1 MYISIQQK
9 EIKMKTISQET
20 KTYKLLTALK
30 GGEKFT
36 ASQAEKRVGIKNISA
51 EASRLRQAGHAIYAR
66 SRKAGNGVNVT
77 EYHLDRPTRK
87 MVALA
92 YKAQSLGITL

>member
-30 GGEKFT
+30 SGEKFT
-36 ASQAEKRVGIKNISA
+36 ASQAEKRFGIKNISA

-66 SRKAGNGVNVT
+66 GRKAGNGVNVT